1 MKVFFFC
8 FLFLVYSMKREKEGG
23 GSANERWKKEENES
37 LLDQLVLVALR
48 HTRCVCDTWR
58 SRRRNIHFYFKSNT
72 PQANSIHSFI

>member
-1 MKVFFFC
+1 
-8 FLFLVYSMKREKEGG
+8 MKREKEGG
-23 GSANERWKKEENES
+23 GGQQMKGGKKEENES
-37 LLDQLVLVALR
+37 LLDDQLVLVALR